1 MNEFEVKHR
10 HLVLS
15 AFNCMVNYLCFHIG
29 DDLKNISLELTGIFK
44 EIPGGNVK
52 IPKGFSKVINCLSNE
67 MPKNTIKFG
76 KVVSAIY
83 WEQPLSKVKVICEDE
98 EYVADHTIVTCSLG
112 YLKLHH
118 NKLFKPPHPQNKMGA
133 IENMG
138 FGKVN
143 KIFLYFEKP
152 FWTKGKGGV
161 KLAWN
166 HTSNSFEESQW
177 YTSIF
182 AFDEV
187 LNNPKVLVAWVYGK
201 SAEYMETL
209 PENTI
214 IKTCAFLLQSFLK
227 DDTIPAPTKVKR
239 STWCSYPYTAGSYSY
254 FGVQSLSSDVK
265 SLAEPLVLE
274 RRPIICFAGEATSE
288 QYFSTTHGARSSGI
302 REAER
307 LINYYNPHSML

>member
-1 MNEFEVKHR
+1 
-10 HLVLS
+10 
-15 AFNCMVNYLCFHIG
+15 
-29 DDLKNISLELTGIFK
+29 
-44 EIPGGNVK
+44 
-52 IPKGFSKVINCLSNE
+52 

-83 WEQPLSKVKVICEDE
+83 WEQSLSKVKVICEDE

-118 NKLFKPPHPQNKMGA
+118 NKLFKPPLPQNKMDA

-187 LNNPKVLVAWVYGK
+187 LNNPKVLVAWVHGK
-201 SAEYMETL
+201 AAEYMETL

-274 RRPIICFAGEATSE
+274 RRPIVCFAGEATSE

-307 LINYYNPHSML
+307 LINYYDPHSML